1 MIHEEVLELH
11 GDRRATLFE
20 HPNSRVTFRGI
31 EIPTRGVLRFG
42 LAIDPNVWDKPGD
55 GVTFSAEVRDSS
67 SDRTASFQRY
77 VDPRTNLDERRW
89 LDVEIDLFPFVG
101 SSIEIA
107 LATDCGPENNADFDW
122 AHWGDPTVALTGKPA
137 IHLLNLLGAA
147 SLWSQQVEMVTE
159 SLFII
164 KDDLRQV
171 LAEHPDTI
179 VRFPGIAVPNGA
191 TLTTAIGINEIAWP
205 KLSRGVT
212 FRILIDDLERGARC
226 LFEGHLDPANRK
238 ADRGWREI
246 AIPLPLED
254 GREVAISFQT
264 VADPGP
270 EREPMWAGW
279 SEPQISVAR
288 AAGRSSRRPAA
299 RPNVL
304 LITLDTVRADHLGC
318 YGRRS
323 IRTPNLDWLASQ
335 GALFESC
342 FSQSNVTLP
351 SHLAI
356 LSSRSP
362 SQHTRD
368 NNPIALAP
376 SLATLGPILSARG
389 YDTGSVVSVEI
400 LNAAWCRGIDRGFRA
415 YRGVRG
421 GRRLGSLTLAM
432 FQDWLGRRGADPFF
446 AWLHFFDAHAPYHP
460 PRSHHGLYLPGG
472 GEPIAME
479 GVIIPEELQHYRSW
493 LGPLKD
499 LRVPLSQY
507 DAEISYV
514 DALLGELLQD
524 LDERRA
530 LANTIIAVTA
540 DHGESLGER
549 GVFFDHVGLH
559 DTVTHVPLI
568 LSAPGRVRPG
578 TRTPALTMSVDILP
592 TLLDLLDLPALPG
605 AEGRSLLPVV
615 GGERGREVVHAEHS
629 RDAQGMVRT
638 DRYKYIRSTADYR
651 YSDRFAIRSGDE
663 ELYNVAADPSESRNL
678 AASLPDVLRDLRAL
692 MDDRLRREAAPPA
705 ARVLEGDA
713 GMAEKLRSLG
723 YF

>member
-1 MIHEEVLELH
+1 M
-11 GDRRATLFE
+11 
-20 HPNSRVTFRGI
+20 
-31 EIPTRGVLRFG
+31 
-42 LAIDPNVWDKPGD
+42 
-55 GVTFSAEVRDSS
+55 
-67 SDRTASFQRY
+67 
-77 VDPRTNLDERRW
+77 
-89 LDVEIDLFPFVG
+89 
-101 SSIEIA
+101 
-107 LATDCGPENNADFDW
+107 
-122 AHWGDPTVALTGKPA
+122 
-137 IHLLNLLGAA
+137 
-147 SLWSQQVEMVTE
+147 EMATE

-164 KDDLRQV
+164 EGDLRQV
-171 LAEHPDTI
+171 LGEHPDTT
-179 VRFPGIAVPNGA
+179 VTFRDIAVPPDA
-191 TLTTAIGINEIAWP
+191 TLTTAIGINEVAWP
-205 KLSRGVT
+205 RLTRGVT
-212 FRILIDDLERGARC
+212 FKILIDDAELGERC
-226 LFEGHLDPANRK
+226 VFEDRLDPANRT
-238 ADRGWREI
+238 ADRAWREV
-246 AIPLPLED
+246 AIPLPMAA
-254 GREVAISFQT
+254 GREFAISFQT
-264 VADPGP
+264 LADPGE

-288 AAGRSSRRPAA
+288 AARRAPRSHAA

-304 LITLDTVRADHLGC
+304 LITLDTIRADHLGC
-318 YGRRS
+318 YGRKS

-335 GALFESC
+335 GVLFESC

-376 SLATLGPILSARG
+376 SLATLGSVLSARG

-421 GRRLGSLTLAM
+421 GRRLGGLTLAM
-432 FQDWLGRRGADPFF
+432 FQDWLGRGGADPFF

-460 PRSHHGLYLPGG
+460 PRSHHGLYLPEG
-472 GEPIAME
+472 GEPTTME
-479 GVIIPEELQHYRSW
+479 GMIVPEELQHYRSW
-493 LGPLKD
+493 LAPLKD

-514 DALLGELLQD
+514 DTLLGELLRD

-578 TRTPALTMSVDILP
+578 TRSPALTMSVDILP
-592 TLLDLLDLPALPG
+592 TLLDLLELSRLPG
-605 AEGRSLLPVV
+605 AEGQSLLPVV
-615 GGERGREVVHAEHS
+615 GGARGREVVHAEHS
-629 RDAQGMVRT
+629 RDAQRMVRT

-651 YSDRFAIRSGDE
+651 YSDRFVIRSGDE
-663 ELYNVAADPSESRNL
+663 ELYDVATDPSESRNL
-678 AASLPDVLRDLRAL
+678 ASSLPDELRDLRAL
-692 MDDRLRREAAPPA
+692 MDDRLRSEPDTPA
-705 ARVLEGDA
+705 VRVLAGDA
-713 GMAEKLRSLG
+713 EMANKLRSLG